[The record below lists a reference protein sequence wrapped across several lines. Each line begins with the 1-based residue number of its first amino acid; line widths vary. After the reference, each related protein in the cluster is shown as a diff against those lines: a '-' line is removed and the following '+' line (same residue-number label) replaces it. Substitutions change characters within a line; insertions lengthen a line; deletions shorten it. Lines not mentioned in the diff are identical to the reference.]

1 MLGYFVEA
9 GGSVLDTQEEYEAF
23 KAFFAIPSNQLKEV
37 SRSIDIAEQTILLNI
52 SRKQYMEKYLKDYFN
67 CRVCFSK
74 SNPVIDECF
83 SDMTFR
89 DVTNKQT
96 KWNSFLRTNEL
107 NPLPSGYS
115 SSSGTHRRSVRFASS
130 HAPAIPP

>member
-67 CRVCFSK
+67 QGCDFYGISF
-74 SNPVIDECF
+74 I
-83 SDMTFR
+83 
-89 DVTNKQT
+89 VTVYRK
-96 KWNSFLRTNEL
+96 
-107 NPLPSGYS
+107 
-115 SSSGTHRRSVRFASS
+115 A
-130 HAPAIPP
+130 

>member
-1 MLGYFVEA
+1 MHEHLGDLRESLKKSFNMLGYFVEA

-23 KAFFAIPSNQLKEV
+23 KAFFAIPSNRLKEV

-74 SNPVIDECF
+74 SNPVIDEC
-83 SDMTFR
+83 SSEMTR
-89 DVTNKQT
+89 
-96 KWNSFLRTNEL
+96 
-107 NPLPSGYS
+107 
-115 SSSGTHRRSVRFASS
+115 RRSAMRPTNRQNGIRSS
-130 HAPAIPP
+130 AQTS

>member
-23 KAFFAIPSNQLKEV
+23 KAFFAIPSNRLKEV

-74 SNPVIDECF
+74 SNPVIDEC
-83 SDMTFR
+83 SSEMTR
-89 DVTNKQT
+89 
-96 KWNSFLRTNEL
+96 
-107 NPLPSGYS
+107 
-115 SSSGTHRRSVRFASS
+115 RRSAMRPTNRQNGIRSS
-130 HAPAIPP
+130 AQTS

>member
-1 MLGYFVEA
+1 MHEHLGDLRESLKKSFNMLGYFVEA

-67 CRVCFSK
+67 CRIRFSK
-74 SNPVIDECF
+74 SNPVIDEC
-83 SDMTFR
+83 
-89 DVTNKQT
+89 
-96 KWNSFLRTNEL
+96 
-107 NPLPSGYS
+107 S
-115 SSSGTHRRSVRFASS
+115 SEMIRRRSAMRPTNRQNGIRSS
-130 HAPAIPP
+130 AQTS

>member
-1 MLGYFVEA
+1 MHEHLDDLRESLKKSFNMLGYFVEA

-74 SNPVIDECF
+74 SNPVIDEC
-83 SDMTFR
+83 SSEMTR
-89 DVTNKQT
+89 
-96 KWNSFLRTNEL
+96 
-107 NPLPSGYS
+107 
-115 SSSGTHRRSVRFASS
+115 RRSAMRPTNRQNGIRSS
-130 HAPAIPP
+130 AQTS